1 MYDVVI
7 IGGGA
12 AGLTAGIYSAR
23 AGLKT
28 LIIEH
33 KFTGG
38 QTATTSSVE
47 NYPGVANANGA
58 VLCDVMKKQ
67 ALTFGAELLMKSPA
81 EIDFE
86 RKTIKLSDGEIGY
99 RALILC
105 MGAKNRKLGVEKEDL
120 LAGAGVSYCATCDG
134 NFFRGKEVAVVG
146 GGNTALEDA
155 IYLSRICNTVYLV
168 HRREEFRGSK
178 VLVDEIKNIPNIK
191 LKLNK
196 TVSALNPEG
205 FTLGSVD
212 LFDVNTEQTCR
223 INVSGLFIAVGTYAD
238 TALVKEKI
246 ELDESGSIVV
256 DKYMKTSLEGVF
268 AAGDVT
274 DTPLKQ
280 IVTAA
285 ANGAIAAA
293 SAEKYLSV
301 KK

>member
-12 AGLTAGIYSAR
+12 AGLTSAIYTAR

-33 KFTGG
+33 KFIGG
-38 QTATTSSVE
+38 QASTTANVE
-47 NYPGVANANGA
+47 NYPGVMNANGA
-58 VLCDVMKKQ
+58 VLADVMKKQ
-67 ALTFGAELLMKSPA
+67 ALSFGAELIMASP
-81 EIDFE
+81 ENIDFD
-86 RKTIKLSDGEIGY
+86 RKTVKLKDREIRCG
-99 RALILC
+99 ALILC
-105 MGAKNRKLGVEKEDL
+105 MGAKNRKLGIEKEDL

-134 NFFRGKEVAVVG
+134 NFFKGKDVAVAG

-168 HRREEFRGSK
+168 HRRDEFRGSK

-205 FTLGSVD
+205 FALGSID
-212 LFDVNTEQTCR
+212 LFDVNTETTKR
-223 INVSGLFIAVGTYAD
+223 LDVSGLFVAIGTYAD
-238 TALVKEKI
+238 TSLVKDKL
-246 ELDESGSIVV
+246 ELDEYGSIVT
-256 DKYMKTSLEGVF
+256 DRFMRTSADGVF

-274 DTPLKQ
+274 NTPLKQ

-285 ANGAIAAA
+285 SDGAIAAM

>member
-7 IGGGA
+7 IGSGA
-12 AGLTAGIYSAR
+12 AGLTSAIYTSR
-23 AGLKT
+23 AGYKT
-28 LIIEH
+28 LIVEH
-33 KFTGG
+33 KFIGG
-38 QTATTSSVE
+38 QTATTASIE
-47 NYPGVANANGA
+47 NYPGVINANGA
-58 VLCDVMKKQ
+58 VLTDVMKKQ
-67 ALTFGAELLMKSPA
+67 ALSFGAEFMMASPG

-86 RKTIKLSDGEIGY
+86 NKLVKFADSEIEY
-99 RALILC
+99 KALILC

-134 NFFRGKEVAVVG
+134 NFFKGKDVAVVG

-155 IYLSRICNTVYLV
+155 IYLSRICKTVYLI

-178 VLVDEIKNIPNIK
+178 VLSDEVKNIPNVK

-196 TVSALNPEG
+196 TVAALNEEG
-205 FTLGSVD
+205 FALGSVD
-212 LFDVNTEQTCR
+212 IFDVNTEKTKR
-223 INVSGLFIAVGTYAD
+223 LEVAGVFVAVGTYAD
-238 TALVKEKI
+238 SEIVKGKV
-246 ELDESGSIVV
+246 ELDEYGNIVV
-256 DKYMKTSLEGVF
+256 DRFMRTSIEGVF

-274 DTPLKQ
+274 NTPLKQ

-285 ANGAIAAA
+285 ADGAIAAT